1 MVSYGK
7 LWGLFLGVELA
18 HARYGDAFVAGRALK
33 RGQQWQLAV
42 KTSAGE
48 RLTQSYLSADALAAD
63 LFRYWLEPLIDQ
75 YAVAGEGEFELRVAG
90 LDGQGY
96 RQLIRYLRNSSV
108 IDQAFPTS
116 STADGVV
123 LRVSTRLGQISWN
136 LLAGLPMTPGRG

>member
-1 MVSYGK
+1 M
-7 LWGLFLGVELA
+7 
-18 HARYGDAFVAGRALK
+18 
-33 RGQQWQLAV
+33 
-42 KTSAGE
+42 
-48 RLTQSYLSADALAAD
+48 TQSYLSADALAAD

-123 LRVSTRLGQISWN
+123 LRVSTGARPDQLET
-136 LLAGLPMTPGRG
+136 LLAGLPMTQAVDDETGLNWVWMP